1 MNLVTF
7 PLTRNNFMAWG
18 TTIKTTL
25 EANGKLGD
33 GSVEIMI
40 RMNLCIGEK
49 ANLMAKSW
57 ITNSISKE
65 LQEQLIFCP
74 STKILWQELEESKLS
89 SGVLLEEQSEQGN
102 ISNRPTMRQVCWS
115 CLGHTSEALLCIL
128 QIDCLTIYNTS
139 EALCSARVYTL
150 FWLCRHHRNW
160 RRQTSSTGPP
170 PSDIVTGGLAVG
182 WCHGFPPS
190 TLLQPLWLSSLCFT
204 LRGHAASEECGGQG
218 LRSSSA
224 VVQFR
229 PRRLSVNG
237 GRNWFGGSVALLCD
251 ALAASSGQ
259 FRRPSASVR
268 GGLRA
273 TVIIGLVC
281 GVAGLSKAFWEDHK
295 GVRDGERRKNIQ
307 AEHGARTKEQGN
319 STTFTK
325 VLRIFL
331 DDGGTRRV
339 QWVLR
344 RHEEDKDS
352 KKSIAARPLT
362 VARQV
367 KNDGRLVCWVPRVQ
381 NQGQQDTSLEFKLR
395 RLRWLR

>member
-1 MNLVTF
+1 
-7 PLTRNNFMAWG
+7 MARQYG
-18 TTIKTTL
+18 DEFDKFILAIIEITVSFVILLK
-25 EANGKLGD
+25 EKL
-33 GSVEIMI
+33 
-40 RMNLCIGEK
+40 
-49 ANLMAKSW
+49 
-57 ITNSISKE
+57 
-65 LQEQLIFCP
+65 
-74 STKILWQELEESKLS
+74 
-89 SGVLLEEQSEQGN
+89 
-102 ISNRPTMRQVCWS
+102 
-115 CLGHTSEALLCIL
+115 
-128 QIDCLTIYNTS
+128 
-139 EALCSARVYTL
+139 ALCSARVYTL
-150 FWLCRHHRNW
+150 FWLCCHHRNW

-190 TLLQPLWLSSLCFT
+190 TLIQPLWLSSLCFT
-204 LRGHAASEECGGQG
+204 LRGHAASEECGGQD

-237 GRNWFGGSVALLCD
+237 GRNWFGGSWRCIWRSVSCD
-251 ALAASSGQ
+251 LSGSFLAVHSFYVTRWPPPLVNSDG
-259 FRRPSASVR
+259 RPPPSAV
-268 GGLRA
+268 
-273 TVIIGLVC
+273 VC
-281 GVAGLSKAFWEDHK
+281 GLLPVLGLLVLYFEGGGVVGSGMTSEEGEDHK

-381 NQGQQDTSLEFKLR
+381 NQGRQDPSTQRTGVQRALGRREVGVQTEETEMVTLDVGNGGIGNKGGGRKTSLTLHFVKAR
-395 RLRWLR
+395 RKW